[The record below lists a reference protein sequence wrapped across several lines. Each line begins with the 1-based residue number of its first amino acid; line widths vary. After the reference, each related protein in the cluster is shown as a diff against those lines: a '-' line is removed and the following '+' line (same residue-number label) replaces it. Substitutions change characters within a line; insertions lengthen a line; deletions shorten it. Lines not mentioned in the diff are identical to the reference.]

1 MHYKEELPRGK
12 IKTGSIGLMPSSRHS
27 SDQSWITD
35 EEVRLVTIACSSVVA
50 LLLVEASFP
59 ALASSVILLAS
70 LVNGLLALFFNVCDN
85 VFLFLQQTFKIIYFT
100 LFSTTPCYFSS

>member
-1 MHYKEELPRGK
+1 MASPF
-12 IKTGSIGLMPSSRHS
+12 SRS
-27 SDQSWITD
+27 EKNLIVPGNVFRSFPPFRD
-35 EEVRLVTIACSSVVA
+35 EFICSLSFERLVTIACSSVVA